1 MISALVWVV
10 FMSLPFMV
18 MPGCEAEILSVAHAQ
33 DRPISVAE
41 TEKRRRERELRSQV
55 KKIQDELRALDK
67 EPAGVT
73 KSVVPRSE
81 VSDQP
86 TRNLRESLE
95 AVPGVSARQGQGGRD
110 LNLSIRGS
118 GK

>member
-1 MISALVWVV
+1 MRRSHRQIHFLTVV
-10 FMSLPFMV
+10 ILATL
-18 MPGCEAEILSVAHAQ
+18 GAEAEILNVALAQ
-33 DRPISVAE
+33 DRAISV
-41 TEKRRRERELRSQV
+41 TEPEKGQRERELRSQARR
-55 KKIQDELRALDK
+55 IQDELRELDK

-95 AVPGVSARQGQGGRD
+95 SVPGVTIRQGAGGRD
-110 LNLSIRGS
+110 ANLSIRGS